1 MAARLPRQP
10 APEKEGYTFSGWE
23 GLPEVMP
30 AKDVTVSGSFT
41 VNSYKLT
48 YVVDG
53 EVYLEETVSYGSKIL
68 CGMPAPEKEG
78 YTSAAGRACPK

>member
-1 MAARLPRQP
+1 
-10 APEKEGYTFSGWE
+10 
-23 GLPEVMP
+23 MP

-53 EVYLEETVSYGSKIL
+53 EVYLEETVSYGSKIAAACPRL
-68 CGMPAPEKEG
+68 RRRA
-78 YTSAAGRACPK
+78 THSAAGRACPK

>member
-1 MAARLPRQP
+1 MP

-53 EVYLEETVSYGSKIL
+53 EVYLEETVSYGKARL
-68 CGMPAPEKEG
+68 LRRPRLRRRA
-78 YTSAAGRACPK
+78 THSAAGRACPK

>member
-1 MAARLPRQP
+1 MAARLRQP
-10 APEKEGYTFSGWE
+10 SAPEKEGYTFSGWE

-53 EVYLEETVSYGSKIL
+53 EVYLEETVAYG
-68 CGMPAPEKEG
+68 KEDRG
-78 YTSAAGRACPK
+78 GVRA